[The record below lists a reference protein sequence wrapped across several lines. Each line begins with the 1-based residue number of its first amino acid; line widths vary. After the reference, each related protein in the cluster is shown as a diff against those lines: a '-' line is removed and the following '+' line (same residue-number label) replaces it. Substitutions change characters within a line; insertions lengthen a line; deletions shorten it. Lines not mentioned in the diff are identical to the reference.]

1 MSGGDTITDAVIGGS
16 AEGAVGDAIAA
27 SKRKKSPHFS
37 MFKSP
42 TAAGEC
48 SNCGTELSGP
58 VCHSCGQTSDTFHR
72 PIWDL
77 FMDVVDGLLGLEGR
91 LWRTLPALM
100 FRPGAVTRSYLT
112 GQRARYVMPFRLY
125 LTASVLFFLAFSLV
139 NSGGGSESPVVLMD
153 EAAIEQSQAG
163 LDQARQNLQAM
174 PESIRDDIMAGL
186 DQAEADLAAAAAENA
201 DEPLTDE
208 MREQRAAEERE
219 EMKRSIRQALL
230 PEDYPE
236 IEPLAE
242 GEVNTVRSSDGMTF
256 SFGDVSGIPHWA
268 RERLANGA
276 DRIIDTQGAALWTAM
291 KTWAPRLLFIL
302 LPIYA
307 LFLAGTHFYKKGLFF
322 YDHLIVSLHFHAF
335 LFFQFILLGV
345 ISLAI
350 GPGWAILAFFL
361 WSNYYLYRIHR
372 SVYEHGRISS
382 VLRTLFLDFIY
393 MIVLSFGF
401 LILFLIGV
409 FTAGG

>member
-1 MSGGDTITDAVIGGS
+1 MSGGDTITDAVIGGA
-16 AEGAVGDAIAA
+16 AEDAVGDAVGA
-27 SKRKKSPHFS
+27 SKRKKKQHFS
-37 MFKSP
+37 MFQSP

-48 SNCGTELSGP
+48 SNCGTKLSGP

-100 FRPGAVTRSYLT
+100 FRPGAVTKSYLT

-125 LTASVLFFLAFSLV
+125 LTASVLFFLAFSMV
-139 NSGGGSESPVVLMD
+139 NSGGGDTTDVEPPD
-153 EAAIEQSQAG
+153 ATAAIAGQQAG
-163 LDQARQNLQAM
+163 LEAARANVQFLP
-174 PESIRDDIMAGL
+174 PEVRDEVIAGL
-186 DQAEADLAAAAAENA
+186 NEADADLLEAAENA
-201 DEPLTDE
+201 DEPLTPE
-208 MREQRAAEERE
+208 MRELRAAQGRE
-219 EMKRSIRQALL
+219 ESKLAIRGALVAADF
-230 PEDYPE
+230 PDVEPGTEDDPQ
-236 IEPLAE
+236 LVDA
-242 GEVNTVRSSDGMTF
+242 GGMTL
-256 SFGDVSGIPHWA
+256 SFGDVSGAPYWLRA
-268 RERLANGA
+268 RLANGA
-276 DRIIDTQGAALWTAM
+276 DRIIDTQGQALWTEM
-291 KTWAPRLLFIL
+291 KTWAPRLIFFL

-322 YDHLIVSLHFHAF
+322 YDHLVVSLHFHAF
-335 LFFQFILLGV
+335 LFFQFLLLGV

-350 GPGWAILAFFL
+350 GPGWAILAFLL

-382 VLRTLFLDFIY
+382 AMRTVFLDFIY

-401 LILFLIGV
+401 MILFFVGV
-409 FTAGG
+409 FNAGS

>member
-1 MSGGDTITDAVIGGS
+1 MSGVDTITDAVIGGA
-16 AEGAVGDAIAA
+16 AEDAVGDAIKD
-27 SKRKKSPHFS
+27 SKRKKKQHFS
-37 MFKSP
+37 MFQSP

-48 SNCGTELSGP
+48 SNCGTKLSGP

-100 FRPGAVTRSYLT
+100 FRPGAVTKSYLM

-125 LTASVLFFLAFSLV
+125 LTASVLFFLAFSMV
-139 NSGGGSESPVVLMD
+139 NSGGSAEPAVAMTMD
-153 EAAIEQSQAG
+153 EAAIEQSRAG

-174 PESIRDDIMAGL
+174 PEAIRDDIMAGL
-186 DQAEADLAAAAAENA
+186 DQAEADLAAAAENA
-201 DEPLTDE
+201 EIPLTDE

-219 EMKRSIRQALL
+219 EMKRSVRQALL
-230 PEDYPE
+230 PEDFPDV
-236 IEPLAE
+236 EPLAD
-242 GEVNTVRSSDGMTF
+242 GEVNQVNGDGMTLA
-256 SFGDVSGIPHWA
+256 FGDVSGIPYWMRA
-268 RERLANGA
+268 RLANGA
-276 DRIIDTQGAALWTAM
+276 DRIIDTRGEALWTAM
-291 KTWAPRLLFIL
+291 KTWAPRLLFFL

-322 YDHLIVSLHFHAF
+322 YDHLVVSLHFHAF
-335 LFFQFILLGV
+335 LFFQFLLLGV

-350 GPGWAILAFFL
+350 GPGWAILAFML

-382 VLRTLFLDFIY
+382 ALRTIFLDFIY
-393 MIVLSFGF
+393 LIVLSFGF
-401 LILFLIGV
+401 TILFIVGV
-409 FTAGG
+409 FTAAG

>member
-1 MSGGDTITDAVIGGS
+1 MSGGDTITDAVIGGA
-16 AEGAVGDAIAA
+16 AEDAVGDAISA
-27 SKRKKSPHFS
+27 SKRKKTQHFS

-42 TAAGEC
+42 TAAGDC
-48 SNCGTELSGP
+48 SNCGTHLSGP

-100 FRPGAVTRSYLT
+100 FRPGAVTKSYLT

-139 NSGGGSESPVVLMD
+139 NSGGGDSEGAVGLD
-153 EAAIEQSQAG
+153 EATIAAQQVGIER
-163 LDQARQNLQAM
+163 AREDLQNLP
-174 PESIRDDIMAGL
+174 PELRDRVMEQL
-186 DQAEADLAAAAAENA
+186 DNTEANLEALENTGDLVPE
-201 DEPLTDE
+201 EV
-208 MREQRAAEERE
+208 RELQQQQTRN
-219 EMKRSIRQALL
+219 EMKLSIRQALL

-236 IEPLAE
+236 EEPATDEDPDL
-242 GEVNTVRSSDGMTF
+242 VDMDGWTM
-256 SFGDVSGIPHWA
+256 SVGDVSGVPYWMRH
-268 RERLANGA
+268 RLADGA
-276 DRIIDTQGAALWTAM
+276 DRIIDTQGEALWTAM
-291 KTWAPRLLFIL
+291 KTWAPRLLFAL

-307 LFLAGTHFYKKGLFF
+307 LLLAVTHFYKKGLFF
-322 YDHLIVSLHFHAF
+322 YDHLVVSLHFHAF
-335 LFFQFILLGV
+335 IFFQFILLGV

-350 GPGWAILAFFL
+350 GPGWAILAFML

-382 VLRTLFLDFIY
+382 VLRTLFMDFVY
-393 MIVLSFGF
+393 MFVLSFGL
-401 LILFLIGV
+401 LILLFIGV
-409 FTAGG
+409 LTAA

>member
-1 MSGGDTITDAVIGGS
+1 MSGGDTITDAVIGGA
-16 AEGAVGDAIAA
+16 AEDAVGDAVGA
-27 SKRKKSPHFS
+27 SKRKKKQHFS
-37 MFKSP
+37 MFQSP

-48 SNCGTELSGP
+48 SNCGTKLSGP

-100 FRPGAVTRSYLT
+100 FRPGAVTKSYLT

-139 NSGGGSESPVVLMD
+139 NSGGGGDTTDVEPPD
-153 EAAIEQSQAG
+153 AAAAIEGQQAG
-163 LDQARQNLQAM
+163 LEAARANVQFLP
-174 PESIRDDIMAGL
+174 PEVRDEVIAGL
-186 DQAEADLAAAAAENA
+186 NEADADLLEAAENA
-201 DEPLTDE
+201 DEPLTPE
-208 MREQRAAEERE
+208 MRELRAAQGRE
-219 EMKRSIRQALL
+219 ESKLAIRRALL
-230 PEDYPE
+230 PEDFPDV
-236 IEPLAE
+236 EPGTEDDPQLVDA
-242 GEVNTVRSSDGMTF
+242 GGMTL
-256 SFGDVSGIPHWA
+256 SFGDVSGAPYWLRA
-268 RERLANGA
+268 RLANGA
-276 DRIIDTQGAALWTAM
+276 DRIIDTQGQALWTEM
-291 KTWAPRLLFIL
+291 KTWAPRLIFFL

-322 YDHLIVSLHFHAF
+322 YDHLVVSLHFHAF
-335 LFFQFILLGV
+335 LFFQFLLLGV

-382 VLRTLFLDFIY
+382 AMRTVFLDFIY

-401 LILFLIGV
+401 MILFFVGV
-409 FTAGG
+409 FNAGS